1 MKLVICIADMK
12 PVAYHIRNA
21 QVCIEPPIRIVEVEI
36 PDVDLKEEEL
46 IQNYYLVK

>member
-1 MKLVICIADMK
+1 MICIADMK

-21 QVCIEPPIRIVEVEI
+21 QVCTEPPIRVVEI
-36 PDVDLKEEEL
+36 DIDEIYLKDEEL